1 MSGRRQGGSERRGG
15 ALLAVLWLSAALTA
29 IAFSVAVS
37 VRGEIARA
45 ETSLD
50 GLKEYYLASGAL
62 ERALLYMLW
71 GGGAR
76 NPDGTARYWE
86 RGQPVIRLP
95 FPTGEAIVEIVPEG
109 AKLNVNTITQL
120 ELSRLLQALGLD
132 ALRVQQ
138 VTEAI
143 IDWRSPAP
151 GGQSLFDAEYL
162 GRFPSFRAPHA
173 SLEQIEELLLVRGV
187 TPDLFYGRYD
197 RTPDG
202 GLIPRAGLRDCLTV
216 YPSPTPLD
224 INSAEPEVMRAVG
237 VDPQGIETVRTLRMR
252 APIRP
257 QQFGSLA
264 PVLGPAFS
272 RFGIGGSNTYT
283 LRATARLNRPDG
295 KLSDSRR
302 SVAMT
307 VVLRQSEDPE
317 LYQVLRWY
325 DNAAGRPLRYEIWSH

>member
-1 MSGRRQGGSERRGG
+1 MSKANKSRTGRRGG
-15 ALLAVLWLSAALTA
+15 ALLAVLWLSAALSA

-50 GLKEYYLASGAL
+50 GLKEYYLATGAL
-62 ERALLYMLW
+62 ERALMYMLW
-71 GGGAR
+71 GGGPR

-86 RGQPVIRLP
+86 PGKPVIRMP
-95 FPTGEAIVEIVPEG
+95 FPTGEAIVEVVPEG
-109 AKLNVNTITQL
+109 AKLNVNAISAR

-132 ALRVQQ
+132 PLRIQQ
-138 VTEAI
+138 VAEAI
-143 IDWRSPAP
+143 VDWRTPAA
-151 GGQSLFDAEYL
+151 GGQSIFDAFYL
-162 GRFPSFRAPHA
+162 SRAPSFRAPHA

-187 TPDLFYGRYD
+187 TPDLFYGRHD

-237 VDPQGIETVRTLRMR
+237 VDPQGIETVRSMRMR

-257 QQFGSLA
+257 QQFASLA

-272 RFGIGGSNTYT
+272 QFGIGGSNTFT
-283 LRATARLNRPDG
+283 LYATARLNRPDG
-295 KLSDSRR
+295 RLSDSRR
-302 SVAMT
+302 SAGMT
-307 VVLRQSEDPE
+307 VVLRQPEDPE
-317 LYQVLRWY
+317 RYQVLRWY
-325 DNAAGRPLRYEIWSH
+325 DTTAGRPLHYEIWSR

>member
-1 MSGRRQGGSERRGG
+1 MTSPAKSRQRGG
-15 ALLAVLWLSAALTA
+15 ALLAVLWLSAALAA

-50 GLKEYYLASGAL
+50 GLKEYYLATGAL
-62 ERALLYMLW
+62 DRALLYMLW
-71 GGGAR
+71 GSGPR

-86 RGQPVIRLP
+86 PGRPVVRLP
-95 FPTGEAIVEIVPEG
+95 FPTGEAIVEIMPEG
-109 AKLNVNTITQL
+109 AKLNVNSITL
-120 ELSRLLQALGLD
+120 IELARLLQALGLD
-132 ALRVQQ
+132 PLRVQQ
-138 VTEAI
+138 VAAAI

-151 GGQSLFDAEYL
+151 GGQSLFDADYL
-162 GRFPSFRAPHA
+162 SRNPSFRAPHA

-187 TPDLFYGRYD
+187 TPDLFYGRHD

-224 INSAEPEVMRAVG
+224 INSAEPEVMLAVG
-237 VDPQGIETVRTLRMR
+237 VDPQGVEAVRTMR
-252 APIRP
+252 RQAPIRQ

-264 PVLGPAFS
+264 PLMGPGFS

-283 LRATARLNRPDG
+283 LRATARINRPDG

-307 VVLRQSEDPE
+307 VLLRKPEDPE
-317 LYQVLRWY
+317 VFQVLRWY
-325 DNAAGRPLRYEIWSH
+325 DNASGRPLKFEIWSH